1 MLLRCLEGGLRIYG
15 FKLMF
20 PEKLRIG
27 VSKVTIVYFYR
38 QRVYERERF
47 GEGYSDVLIDEFR
60 DFEADLIDLNEICNG
75 SFYLVK
81 FEGFTKPYESTS
93 LLYVSAPGFIV
104 KDPYTYKNIVGVC
117 IDPSKAEPRR
127 ITIGKSISDG
137 FAEVSIAIS
146 GNDFVAELRVFG
158 DAKSARLDLCQTIR
172 VSDAVRAYGGVPGTY
187 EVCIPI
193 IKADKR
199 RREVV
204 KKINVFRDRVILLAF
219 KGDGA
224 TALRDF
230 SKLPKGVVAGCIGED
245 ARLRLGI
252 RTSRAGKVV
261 VESVTM

>member
-1 MLLRCLEGGLRIYG
+1 MDPELIKPLAPIIGLAALFSFFILIFIGSEVLSSNAVKMFRRGLRIYG

-27 VSKVTIVYFYR
+27 VDKVTIVYFYR

-75 SFYLVK
+75 CFYLVR

-104 KDPYTYKNIVGVC
+104 KNPYTYKNIVGVC

-127 ITIGKSISDG
+127 ITIGKSISDA

-172 VSDAVRAYGGVPGTY
+172 VSDAVRAWRCSRY
-187 EVCIPI
+187 
-193 IKADKR
+193 
-199 RREVV
+199 
-204 KKINVFRDRVILLAF
+204 
-219 KGDGA
+219 
-224 TALRDF
+224 LRDMYTDYQ
-230 SKLPKGVVAGCIGED
+230 S
-245 ARLRLGI
+245 
-252 RTSRAGKVV
+252 
-261 VESVTM
+261 